1 MGFVF
6 HPYEIRNTI
15 ILVHVVMFLVL
26 GCLSVLVAAM
36 VWGLGLGSALGQ
48 HRRFRSGR
56 ALCCLDMMLSPG
68 GSLWANTWINLWDDQ
83 HGSKYAKAHEHQV
96 SEYKGHYDIST
107 H

>member
-15 ILVHVVMFLVL
+15 ILVHVVMSLVL

-68 GSLWANTWINLWDDQ
+68 GSLWANTWINFWDDQ
-83 HGSKYAKAHEHQV
+83 HGSKYAEAHEH
-96 SEYKGHYDIST
+96 
-107 H
+107 

>member
-15 ILVHVVMFLVL
+15 ILVHVVMSLVL

-68 GSLWANTWINLWDDQ
+68 GSLWANTWINLWDYQ
-83 HGSKYAKAHEHQV
+83 HGSKYGKAHEHQV

>member
-15 ILVHVVMFLVL
+15 ILVHVVMSLVL
-26 GCLSVLVAAM
+26 GVSVLVVAM

-68 GSLWANTWINLWDDQ
+68 GSLWANTWINLLDDQ
-83 HGSKYAKAHEHQV
+83 DGSKYAKAHEHHV
-96 SEYKGHYDIST
+96 SEYKCDDHIST

>member
-15 ILVHVVMFLVL
+15 ILVHVVMFRVL

-68 GSLWANTWINLWDDQ
+68 GSLWANTWINLLDDQ
-83 HGSKYAKAHEHQV
+83 DGSKYAKAHEHQV